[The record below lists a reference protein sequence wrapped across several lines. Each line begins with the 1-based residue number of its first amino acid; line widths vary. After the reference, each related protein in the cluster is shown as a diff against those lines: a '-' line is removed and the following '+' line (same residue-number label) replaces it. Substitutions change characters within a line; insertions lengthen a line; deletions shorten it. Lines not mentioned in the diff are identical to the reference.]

1 MSLIVEK
8 QKWCLAIQTSRIT
21 GLGIQVF
28 GVKNIKYSYQLSI
41 YLWYIKYKQWFAVKF
56 IPNTPTPSGTLGPP
70 HIGGCLKRGG
80 VQSFCLVKSTFIN
93 FPDFY
98 FYWLLGNFCLIYRG
112 GGVYSV
118 EPQKSQILVLNREG
132 VFGINFTVYI
142 FYVFFFTFS

>member
-8 QKWCLAIQTSRIT
+8 QKWCLAIRTSRIT

-41 YLWYIKYKQWFAVKF
+41 YLWYIKYKQWF
-56 IPNTPTPSGTLGPP
+56 IPNTPTPPGTLGPP
-70 HIGGCLKRGG
+70 QLGGCVKRGG
-80 VQSFCLVKSTFIN
+80 VQSFCPVKSTFIN
-93 FPDFY
+93 FSRFFFTDCWEIFV
-98 FYWLLGNFCLIYRG
+98 LSR

-118 EPQKSQILVLNREG
+118 APQKSQILVLNREG

-142 FYVFFFTFS
+142 FYVFFLHFRKKT